1 MVRKHQHRCPK
12 CQQFRAHPIIPRMAD
27 LPPARL
33 RLCKPPFYSTGMDCF
48 GPYTVRI
55 GRRTEKRWG
64 IIFKC
69 LTTRCV
75 HLDLISHKNTDSFL
89 MALRRF
95 IARKG
100 KPFEL
105 LSDRGTN
112 FIGGNKELLEAYQSL
127 TPDLQA
133 ALARQKISFKFN
145 PPHAP
150 HFGGTWEREIRSIKT
165 ALETTIGAQTV
176 SEEVLRTIMI
186 EIEGILNSKPLGYV
200 SSDIADPD
208 PVTPNLLLMGRYDT
222 SLPLVTY
229 SDSELHSRRQWRHSQ
244 ILSDH
249 FWAHFLR
256 IYLPSLQS
264 RQKWRTDNPN
274 LQPNTVILILVPQLP
289 RSQWSV
295 GRVISLHP
303 SKDGRCRVADV
314 QVKDRTY
321 TRPVA
326 HLIPLP
332 ALPDP
337 L

>member
-1 MVRKHQHRCPK
+1 
-12 CQQFRAHPIIPRMAD
+12 
-27 LPPARL
+27 
-33 RLCKPPFYSTGMDCF
+33 
-48 GPYTVRI
+48 
-55 GRRTEKRWG
+55 
-64 IIFKC
+64 
-69 LTTRCV
+69 
-75 HLDLISHKNTDSFL
+75 

-133 ALARQKISFKFN
+133 ALAKQKISFKFN

-165 ALETTIGAQTV
+165 ALETTLGAQTV
-176 SEEVLRTIMI
+176 SEEVLRTVMI

-208 PVTPNLLLMGRYDT
+208 PVTPNLLLMGWHDA

-229 SDSELHSRRQWRHSQ
+229 PDSELHSRRQWRHRQ

-256 IYLPSLQS
+256 NYLPSLQS

-274 LQPNTVILILVPQLP
+274 LQPNTVILILDPQLP

-295 GRVISLHP
+295 GKVISLHP
-303 SKDGRCRVADV
+303 SKDGRCMVADV

-332 ALPDP
+332 DLPDP
-337 L
+337 P